1 MLEVFGTRGNELTL
15 LLEPISMLNDCES
28 VAGENSRLVCFLI
41 LLCFSDSRFFCFLES
56 AFESL
61 LEFVPVVRVSDVLA
75 AATTLTFSS
84 GCEFDD
90 ENLTER
96 TAWGPER
103 GIMLKIETDVYL
115 SGNILLLV
123 QNMVDKL

>member
-1 MLEVFGTRGNELTL
+1 MPAFERIKGRRSGLYPLNRISKQRSSLSMLEVFGTRGNELTL

-28 VAGENSRLVCFLI
+28 VAGENARLACFLI
-41 LLCFSDSRFFCFLES
+41 LLCFTDSRFFCFLEA

-61 LEFVPVVRVSDVLA
+61 LEFVPDERVSDVLA

-96 TAWGPER
+96 T
-103 GIMLKIETDVYL
+103 V
-115 SGNILLLV
+115 
-123 QNMVDKL
+123 